1 MSSADV
7 IVVGS
12 GASATA
18 AAFPLVEAGLSV
30 LMLDPANVDSRYAPL
45 IPDRP
50 FSKLRASDPNQHRYF
65 LGDDFE
71 GIPSGDI
78 RVGAQL
84 TPPRKFIVKDTDRLL
99 PTRSDD
105 FAGFSSLARG
115 GLSAGWGAISVE
127 FQEPDLEGFPIGR
140 ADLAPHYESVAARV
154 GISGDRDDLLPY
166 YGESPSLQP
175 PLELDTLAG
184 SILERYGK
192 KRAAFHARGVRIG
205 RPRLAVLSRDLDG
218 RKGHS
223 YHDMDFYS
231 DRGKSVF
238 RAGFALDD
246 LEMRPGFRLA
256 SPFLV
261 ERFRE
266 SPGGGVVVTA
276 RDLASGARREFTAP
290 RLVLAASVMGSARI
304 VLRSFDA
311 YDREIPILANPY
323 TYGVCLHLP
332 VLGKRCA
339 DRRHSLTQLA
349 IVVDPEGT
357 GRPPLHAQIYSY
369 RSLLLFKVAREAFLP
384 LPEGF
389 RCLRDAGGA
398 FAILAMHHEDRP
410 SPNKRCILRRGAPGE
425 EDLLEI
431 RYELDPE
438 TRRNQDRLERLV
450 LRLLRKVGCWP
461 LRRTYPGHGSSIHYG
476 GTLPMSSREEEL
488 TVTPECRLRGTRA
501 VYVADGSVLPW
512 LPSKAP
518 TLTFMANAERV
529 GTIVAKELGSASPA

>member
-1 MSSADV
+1 MSSVDV
-7 IVVGS
+7 IIVGS
-12 GASATA
+12 GASATG

-30 LMLDPANVDSRYAPL
+30 LMLDPANVDARYAPL
-45 IPDRP
+45 IPDVP
-50 FSKLRASDPNQHRYF
+50 FSRLRATDPDQHRYF

-71 GIPSGDI
+71 GIPSGNI

-99 PTRSDD
+99 PTMSED

-127 FQEPDLEGFPIGR
+127 FQEPDLEGFPITR
-140 ADLAPHYESVAARV
+140 ADLAPHYESVTARV

-175 PLELDTLAG
+175 PLELDTLSA
-184 SILERYGK
+184 SILGRYGR
-192 KRAAFHARGVRIG
+192 KRSAFHAKGVRIG

-218 RKGHS
+218 RKGQS

-238 RAGFALDD
+238 RAGFAVDD
-246 LEMRPGFRLA
+246 LESRPGFRLA

-266 SPGGGVVVTA
+266 TPEGVVVTA
-276 RDLASGARREFTAP
+276 RDLASGARRDFTAR
-290 RLVLAASVMGSARI
+290 RLVIAAGVMGSARI

-311 YDREIPILANPY
+311 YDRPLPILANPY
-323 TYGVCLHLP
+323 TYGVCLHMP
-332 VLGKRCA
+332 VVGKRCS

-349 IVVDPEGT
+349 IVVDPDGT

-369 RSLLLFKVAREAFLP
+369 RSLLLFKVAREAPLP
-384 LPEGF
+384 LPDGF

-410 SPNKRCILRRGAPGE
+410 SPGKRCILRRGAPGE
-425 EDLLEI
+425 EDPLEI
-431 RYELDPE
+431 VYELDPE
-438 TRRNQDRLERLV
+438 TRRKQDRLERLV
-450 LRLLRKVGCWP
+450 LRLLWKVGCWP
-461 LRRTYPGHGSSIHYG
+461 IRRTYPGHGSSIHYG

-488 TVTPECRLRGTRA
+488 TTTPECRLRGTRG

-529 GTIVAKELGSASPA
+529 GTIVAKELGARGTA